1 MKAREIC
8 NEVGYGMPYTA
19 VISYILDKGMENIV
33 GITDEQINSLEG
45 NGLMTANFCKT
56 LVRTAREVCRNCDQS
71 DIVRLIKA
79 EWCCAG
85 EVYDPD
91 LDQFVVERGNDK

>member
-1 MKAREIC
+1 MKAKEVC
-8 NEVGYGMPYTA
+8 NKVGYGMPYTA

-33 GITDEQINSLEG
+33 GITDGQIARLKG
-45 NGLMTANFCKT
+45 NDLMTADFCKT

-79 EWCCAG
+79 EWCCSG

-91 LDQFVVERGNDK
+91 IDQFVADVERR